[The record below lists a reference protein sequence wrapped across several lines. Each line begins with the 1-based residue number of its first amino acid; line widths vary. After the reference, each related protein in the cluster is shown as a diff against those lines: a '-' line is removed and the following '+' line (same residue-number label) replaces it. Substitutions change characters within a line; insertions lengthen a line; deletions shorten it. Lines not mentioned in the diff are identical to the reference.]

1 MAAVRQLE
9 ARPADHVGGQARHL
23 RLVGPGPSRVITRRQ
38 AGIYRRR
45 RLLAA
50 LVVAVC
56 ALALLRL
63 AAPLPADPG
72 AIVREA
78 GSIHVV
84 QPGDTYWSIA
94 ASLDSDGDMTG
105 AVDALSAANRGRAL
119 QVGDHLA
126 LPG

>member
-1 MAAVRQLE
+1 MAAVRHLE
-9 ARPADHVGGQARHL
+9 PGPADDVGGRASHL
-23 RLVGPGPSRVITRRQ
+23 RLVGPGPSRAISRRQ

-50 LVVAVC
+50 LVVALC
-56 ALALLRL
+56 AVALVRL
-63 AAPLPADPG
+63 AEPLLVDPG
-72 AIVREA
+72 AIVLEV

-94 ASLDSDGDMTG
+94 ESLDTDGDMTG
-105 AVDALSAANRGRAL
+105 TVDALSAANRGRAL
-119 QVGDHLA
+119 QVGDHLV